1 MPAIS
6 SAVEWIAASVTS
18 SVATMIL
25 SIAVA
30 CFGMSMLAG
39 HLSARRGL
47 FLVLGCFI
55 LTGSAQ
61 IAGSMMGSIARQ
73 EAIPALPQNGP
84 IEIVELPPLG
94 PEPAPL
100 PPVGNPFDPYAGTKP
115 VQ

>member
-1 MPAIS
+1 MS
-6 SAVEWIAASVTS
+6 S
-18 SVATMIL
+18 SVATIIM

-30 CFGMSMLAG
+30 FFGISMLAG

-47 FLVLGCFI
+47 LLVLGCFI

-61 IAGSMMGSIARQ
+61 IAGSLMGSISRQ
-73 EAIPALPQNGP
+73 KAIPALPQHGP
-84 IEIVELPPLG
+84 IEIMELPPLG

-100 PPVGNPFDPYAGTKP
+100 PPNGNPFDPYAGTKP

>member
-1 MPAIS
+1 MSVIS
-6 SAVEWIAASVTS
+6 SAADWIAASVTS
-18 SVATMIL
+18 SVATMMM

-30 CFGMSMLAG
+30 CFGISMLAG
-39 HLSARRGL
+39 HLSPRRGL
-47 FLVLGCFI
+47 LLVLGCFI

-61 IAGSMMGSIARQ
+61 IAGALMGSISRQ
-73 EAIPALPQNGP
+73 DSIPELPHNSP

-100 PPVGNPFDPYAGTKP
+100 PTGGNPFDPYAGTKP

>member
-1 MPAIS
+1 MSAIS
-6 SAVEWIAASVTS
+6 YAAGWITASVAS
-18 SVATMIL
+18 SVATTIL

-39 HLSARRGL
+39 RLSARRGL
-47 FLVLGCFI
+47 LLVLGCFT

-61 IAGSMMGSIARQ
+61 IAVSLMGTITRQ
-73 EAIPALPQNGP
+73 VTMPALPQNGP

-94 PEPAPL
+94 PEPAQL
-100 PPVGNPFDPYAGTKP
+100 PPGGNPFDPYAGAKS